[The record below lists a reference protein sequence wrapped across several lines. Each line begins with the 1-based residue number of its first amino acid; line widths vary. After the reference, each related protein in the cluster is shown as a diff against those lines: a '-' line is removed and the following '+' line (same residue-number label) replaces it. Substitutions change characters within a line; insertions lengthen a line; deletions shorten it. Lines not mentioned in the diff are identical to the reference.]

1 MDGNF
6 PYSKAFITG
15 ATGVVGRKI
24 LEKLSKLDIPITALV
39 RSKESKD
46 IVESYNA
53 EPIYG
58 DILDQDLD
66 KKIGDAD
73 LVFHVAGINEMC
85 SKNPSLMFKV
95 NVEGTENMIDA
106 SNKSNVESFVYTS
119 SAVTIGEEHGALASE
134 TTNHRGKFLSKYEE
148 SKYVAEEK
156 AFSLNKNFKFV
167 SINPSSV
174 QGPGRSSGTA
184 KILKYVLNSSSP
196 FMIKNNISIIDI
208 EDCAEGH
215 LLGAKKGVDGERY
228 ILNSFHMPSE
238 ELVGKLRELTDWDRN
253 VRYLPKILIN
263 KFGIFGDMYKSITR
277 TSPLICSES
286 LRVML
291 HGHSYDGSK
300 AERELGLQYK
310 SIDEFII
317 DTVRW
322 LNSKG
327 LIDIGVKY

>member
-39 RSKESKD
+39 RSEESKD

-106 SNKSNVESFVYTS
+106 SNKSNVESFVSVSYT
-119 SAVTIGEEHGALASE
+119 
-134 TTNHRGKFLSKYEE
+134 
-148 SKYVAEEK
+148 
-156 AFSLNKNFKFV
+156 
-167 SINPSSV
+167 
-174 QGPGRSSGTA
+174 
-184 KILKYVLNSSSP
+184 
-196 FMIKNNISIIDI
+196 
-208 EDCAEGH
+208 H
-215 LLGAKKGVDGERY
+215 LRAPRD
-228 ILNSFHMPSE
+228 S
-238 ELVGKLRELTDWDRN
+238 
-253 VRYLPKILIN
+253 
-263 KFGIFGDMYKSITR
+263 
-277 TSPLICSES
+277 
-286 LRVML
+286 
-291 HGHSYDGSK
+291 
-300 AERELGLQYK
+300 
-310 SIDEFII
+310 
-317 DTVRW
+317 
-322 LNSKG
+322 
-327 LIDIGVKY
+327 